1 MTFRGDMLMKRL
13 ILLISMLFMPLM
25 AHAAEGVTRL
35 DLTNS
40 WVGITSVVLFFI
52 AYLAVM
58 AEEFTL
64 LRKSKPVMLAAGII
78 WALIAWYY
86 QAHDIPHLVETAL
99 RHNLEEYAEL
109 FQIVAQRSF
118 DQVRYVMRLIIPGD
132 QCPDDP

>member
-58 AEEFTL
+58 AEEFTH

-86 QAHDIPHLVETAL
+86 QSHDMPHMSKRRCATIWKSTP
-99 RHNLEEYAEL
+99 N
-109 FQIVAQRSF
+109 
-118 DQVRYVMRLIIPGD
+118 
-132 QCPDDP
+132 